1 MFDADPQV
9 FFAAAPVL
17 LAHFATT
24 RPSYTHFFLAVLAA
38 RRRLR
43 RLFSQ
48 NVDGLERVA
57 GVPRD
62 DVVACH
68 GTLATFSCRKPKCSH
83 TVDTSEI
90 LPLVLAPSASKSAPR
105 AVIRCGRPTGG
116 AKRPA
121 SRPPQLPNPPAAR
134 PPGLAAAS
142 ATTVCSSGI
151 SSGSSSSAVASGPA
165 TLEPSSRQ
173 ANRADSS
180 APGPG
185 RGQVPLAT
193 TASVKRESQR
203 GQRRSTSP
211 VLSAAEAAAVAKEEA
226 GPWGFEGMVDPR
238 KQRGA
243 ARSQRRSG
251 SEARAD
257 AATAEAAGLL
267 PRAGGGGGPG
277 GRGGVVV
284 TVTHAGGGPPGLPRV
299 AVPASSPRSAD
310 GSAGPAAS
318 PSASPTPSLG
328 PAGKAAAAGE
338 PRRARECG
346 GAMKPGIVFFG
357 EELPAAYDSTVVQD
371 LAAADLFV
379 AMGTSMRVRP
389 AGGMLECLR
398 PGVPAIL
405 VNAEDLRTVSKG
417 AFDLTLRGQSDVVCA
432 ALAGRIAGMGEAVDA
447 AVEEAERARDS
458 GPVSA
463 EAATAPLQRAVGEPL
478 PTAWA
483 WTHGRAASRAAG
495 SAAGAVAACSPPG
508 DHPGDAAGGSSGGET
523 PVAGAAA
530 QRPGKRPRE
539 GGPASPEAGAAA
551 CGGVEPA
558 KRPCTA
564 PAPAPV
570 AGPRR
575 SGRVPKVRPQ
585 ASAAVGLAQ
594 AAGRLQAALDAARR
608 AVASSAAVVGRTAD
622 AAGASAVAA
631 ATSGARGAVCDV
643 SLPRAS

>member
-1 MFDADPQV
+1 MTTPRLAPPLIYQHYCVRMGVDPATAASELGLPAPLDPESAWGDLIDAYLSRINAARKPLSLSQLRGVAERAGPHGLPVADLTIAADPLPDADGEALLSLAAALISGARRIVVLVGAGISVSCGIPDFRSPRTGLYDVIRAAGIDGLNEPQEIFDLAVFDADPQV

-24 RPSYTHFFLAVLAA
+24 RPSYTHFFLAVLAS

-105 AVIRCGRPTGG
+105 AVI
-116 AKRPA
+116 
-121 SRPPQLPNPPAAR
+121 
-134 PPGLAAAS
+134 
-142 ATTVCSSGI
+142 
-151 SSGSSSSAVASGPA
+151 
-165 TLEPSSRQ
+165 
-173 ANRADSS
+173 
-180 APGPG
+180 
-185 RGQVPLAT
+185 
-193 TASVKRESQR
+193 
-203 GQRRSTSP
+203 
-211 VLSAAEAAAVAKEEA
+211 
-226 GPWGFEGMVDPR
+226 
-238 KQRGA
+238 
-243 ARSQRRSG
+243 
-251 SEARAD
+251 
-257 AATAEAAGLL
+257 
-267 PRAGGGGGPG
+267 
-277 GRGGVVV
+277 
-284 TVTHAGGGPPGLPRV
+284 
-299 AVPASSPRSAD
+299 SPRSAD

-318 PSASPTPSLG
+318 PSASPTPSQG

-458 GPVSA
+458 GPGASGPKRFRMAVASTATYGGVVSA
-463 EAATAPLQRAVGEPL
+463 CATALTTTGLVL
-478 PTAWA
+478 PA
-483 WTHGRAASRAAG
+483 WTTS
-495 SAAGAVAACSPPG
+495 SV
-508 DHPGDAAGGSSGGET
+508 GDAVVESGLWAVCSRNVPFITDQCDGIIEPSSSVM
-523 PVAGAAA
+523 VARWLSILQCVVGFAAILLSVTTVTVLPYSVMLFVTLVVTLGAAA
-530 QRPGKRPRE
+530 LGVLAVISFASTAHPVVLASTMTQY
-539 GGPASPEAGAAA
+539 GPAFLTFNAGWVCFLFGAALGIHA
-551 CGGVEPA
+551 YVLKRREAVPASINRKGWAAA
-558 KRPCTA
+558 KR
-564 PAPAPV
+564 
-570 AGPRR
+570 
-575 SGRVPKVRPQ
+575 
-585 ASAAVGLAQ
+585 
-594 AAGRLQAALDAARR
+594 AGRAM
-608 AVASSAAVVGRTAD
+608 G
-622 AAGASAVAA
+622 
-631 ATSGARGAVCDV
+631 
-643 SLPRAS
+643 RASGGRR